1 MAGAGIVTN
10 ASWVRNRGRANSA
23 LCGGNNEPMALPHPV
38 PKASHAVDE
47 AARRTPLLA
56 ETEVLVLGG
65 GPAGIA
71 AAASAAAAGRQ
82 VLLVERYG
90 FLGGMGTAAGVTNF
104 CGLHANVHGEMR
116 RVVHGVADE
125 LLQRIDALGGLSEP
139 HSIFGRTLAQAY
151 DNAAYKCAADE
162 LLLARGVRLLFHA
175 LASGARLRDAGRID
189 ALLVET
195 RSGRR
200 AIRAQTF
207 IDASGD
213 GDLFAWAGAPW
224 EQGDAQGELL
234 YPTLMFRVGGVDD
247 ARAGE
252 AWREVGPRMA
262 EAQRAGRHRFARQG
276 AILRPMKHAGE
287 WRVNVT
293 QIRNDQGRAMDGTDA
308 LQLSAGEVEGRRQ
321 VREFFAFLRA
331 EMPGFDSAYLLDIAP
346 QVGIR
351 ETRRLL
357 GQAVLTAEDVLG
369 CANFADRIGVNAWP
383 LEQHVAGDVKWSW
396 PAEGSRGF
404 NQLPWRML
412 LPQRVHN
419 LLVAGRC
426 ASMSA
431 AAQSAA
437 RVSGGCFVMGEAAG
451 LGAALAL
458 RAGCAAADI
467 DVAALQ
473 RALQGQGAY
482 LGDDSE

>member
-1 MAGAGIVTN
+1 MPR
-10 ASWVRNRGRANSA
+10 SP
-23 LCGGNNEPMALPHPV
+23 EPLN
-38 PKASHAVDE
+38 E
-47 AARRTPLLA
+47 AARRLPLLA

-104 CGLHANVHGEMR
+104 CGLHGNVHGEMK

-125 LLQRIDALGGLSEP
+125 LLQRIDALGGLNEP
-139 HSIFGRTLAQAY
+139 HAIFGRTLAQAY
-151 DNAAYKCAADE
+151 DGAAYKCAADE
-162 LLLARGVRLLFHA
+162 LLLGRGAKLLFHA
-175 LASGARLRDAGRID
+175 LAAGVVMHDDGQRIA

-200 AIRAQTF
+200 ALRAQLF

-213 GDLFAWAGAPW
+213 GDLSDWAGAPW
-224 EQGDAQGELL
+224 DKGDAQGEML
-234 YPTLMFRVGGVDD
+234 YPTLMFRVAGVDD

-252 AWREVGPRMA
+252 AWREVGPRMLEA
-262 EAQRAGRHRFARQG
+262 EASGRHRFARQG

-293 QIRNDQGRAMDGTDA
+293 QIRNEAGRAMDGTDA

-321 VREFFAFLRA
+321 VRDFFAFLRA
-331 EMPGFDSAYLLDIAP
+331 ELPGFENAYLLEIAP

-351 ETRRLL
+351 ETRRVR
-357 GQAVLTAEDVLG
+357 GQAVLRGEDVLG
-369 CANFADRIGVNAWP
+369 CASFDDTIGVNAWP

-396 PAEGSRGF
+396 PSEHSRGF
-404 NQLPWRML
+404 NHLPWRML
-412 LPQRVHN
+412 LPQRVSN

-426 ASMSA
+426 ASMDSV
-431 AAQSAA
+431 AQSAA

-458 RAGCAAADI
+458 RAGCAPADI

-473 RALQGQGAY
+473 AALEQQGAY
-482 LGDDSE
+482 LGRDID

>member
-1 MAGAGIVTN
+1 M
-10 ASWVRNRGRANSA
+10 
-23 LCGGNNEPMALPHPV
+23 PH
-38 PKASHAVDE
+38 HIND
-47 AARRTPLLA
+47 L
-56 ETEVLVLGG
+56 
-65 GPAGIA
+65 A
-71 AAASAAAAGRQ
+71 AAASGG
-82 VLLVERYG
+82 VTDSGERYG

-125 LLQRIDALGGLSEP
+125 LLQRIDALGGLNEP
-139 HSIFGRTLAQAY
+139 HAIFGRTLAQAY
-151 DNAAYKCAADE
+151 DGAAYKCAADE
-162 LLLARGVRLLFHA
+162 LLLGRGVRLLFHA
-175 LASGARLRDAGRID
+175 FAVGVALRDEARID

-200 AIRAQTF
+200 ALRARLF
-207 IDASGD
+207 VDASGD
-213 GDLFAWAGAPW
+213 GDLAAWAGAPW
-224 EQGDAQGELL
+224 RQGDAGGELL

-252 AWREVGPRMA
+252 AWRDVGARMD
-262 EAQRAGRHRFARQG
+262 EAQRAGRHRFARRG

-293 QIRNDQGRAMDGTDA
+293 QIAAAHGRAMDGTDA

-321 VREFFAFLRA
+321 VREFFAFLRS
-331 EMPGFDSAYLLDIAP
+331 EMPGFEQAYLLEIAP

-351 ETRRLL
+351 ETRRVA
-357 GQAVLTAEDVLG
+357 GRYELTEADVLG
-369 CANFADRIGVNAWP
+369 CASFADTIGVNAWP
-383 LEQHVAGDVKWSW
+383 LEQHVAGDVHWRW
-396 PAEGSRGF
+396 PAAGGRGF

-412 LPQRVHN
+412 LPQRMRN

-426 ASMSA
+426 ASMSR

-458 RAGCAAADI
+458 RAGI
-467 DVAALQ
+467 DVAEVDAAALQ
-473 RALQGQGAY
+473 AGLEAQGAW
-482 LGDDSE
+482 LGRGVA

>member
-1 MAGAGIVTN
+1 MNALAG
-10 ASWVRNRGRANSA
+10 
-23 LCGGNNEPMALPHPV
+23 
-38 PKASHAVDE
+38 VDE

-71 AAASAAAAGRQ
+71 AAASAASAGRQ

-104 CGLHANVHGEMR
+104 CGLHANVHGEMK
-116 RVVHGVADE
+116 RVVRGVADE
-125 LLQRIDALGGLSEP
+125 LLQRIDALGGLNEP

-162 LLLARGVRLLFHA
+162 LLLSRGVGLLFHV
-175 LASGARLRDAGRID
+175 LASGACMRDAAHID

-200 AIRAQTF
+200 AIRARSF

-234 YPTLMFRVGGVDD
+234 YPTLMFRVAGVDD
-247 ARAGE
+247 ALAGE

-262 EAQRAGRHRFARQG
+262 DAQRSGRHGFARQG

-293 QIRNDQGRAMDGTDA
+293 QIRNDAGRAMDGTDA

-321 VREFFAFLRA
+321 VRDFFAFLRA
-331 EMPGFDSAYLLDIAP
+331 EMPGFENAYLLDIAP

-351 ETRRLL
+351 ETRRLR
-357 GQAVLTAEDVLG
+357 GQFVLRGEDVLG
-369 CANFADRIGVNAWP
+369 CASFDDGIGVNAWP
-383 LEQHVAGDVKWSW
+383 LEQHVAGDVRWSW
-396 PAEGSRGF
+396 PPADSRGF

-426 ASMSA
+426 ASMDSV
-431 AAQSAA
+431 AQSAA

-458 RAGCAAADI
+458 QRGCDNAAV

-473 RALQGQGAY
+473 RALEQQGAY
-482 LGDDSE
+482 LGRDTK

>member
-1 MAGAGIVTN
+1 LGAQGPAVT
-10 ASWVRNRGRANSA
+10 A
-23 LCGGNNEPMALPHPV
+23 LAEP
-38 PKASHAVDE
+38 
-47 AARRTPLLA
+47 ARRTPLLA

-65 GPAGIA
+65 GPTGIA
-71 AAASAAAAGRQ
+71 AAASAASAGRA

-104 CGLHANVHGEMR
+104 CGLHANVHGELK
-116 RVVHGVADE
+116 RVVHGVVDE
-125 LLQRIDALGGLSEP
+125 LLQRIDALGGLSQP

-162 LLLARGVRLLFHA
+162 LLLARGVQLLFHA
-175 LASGARLRDAGRID
+175 QAVGVAMHDVNRID

-224 EQGDAQGELL
+224 EQGDAHGELL
-234 YPTLMFRVGGVDD
+234 YPTLMFRLGGVDD
-247 ARAGE
+247 VRAGE
-252 AWREVGPRMA
+252 AWREIGPRMA
-262 EAQRAGRHRFARQG
+262 EAQRSGRHRFARHG

-293 QIRNDQGRAMDGTDA
+293 QIRNAAGRAMDGTDA
-308 LQLSAGEVEGRRQ
+308 LQLSAGEVEGRSQ
-321 VREFFAFLRA
+321 VRDFFAFLRA
-331 EMPGFDSAYLLDIAP
+331 EMPGFEDAYLLEIAP

-357 GQAVLTAEDVLG
+357 GRAVLTAQDVLG
-369 CANFADRIGVNAWP
+369 CADFDDTIGVNAWP

-437 RVSGGCFVMGEAAG
+437 RVSGGCFVMGEAVG

-458 RAGCAAADI
+458 RAGCVPADI

-473 RALQGQGAY
+473 AALEQQGTY
-482 LGDDSE
+482 LG

>member
-1 MAGAGIVTN
+1 MLTEG
-10 ASWVRNRGRANSA
+10 
-23 LCGGNNEPMALPHPV
+23 
-38 PKASHAVDE
+38 
-47 AARRTPLLA
+47 ARRTPLLA

-71 AAASAAAAGRQ
+71 AAASAAAAGRDT
-82 VLLVERYG
+82 LLVERYG

-104 CGLHANVHGEMR
+104 CGLHANVHGRMR

-125 LLQRIDALGGLSEP
+125 LLERIAALGGLNEP
-139 HSIFGRTLAQAY
+139 HAIFGRTLAQAY
-151 DNAAYKCAADE
+151 DGAAYKCAADE
-162 LLLARGVRLLFHA
+162 LLLARGVQLLFHA
-175 LASGARLRDAGRID
+175 LAAGAAMSDGGAID

-195 RSGRR
+195 RSGRG
-200 AIRAQTF
+200 AIRARQF
-207 IDASGD
+207 IDCSGD
-213 GDLFAWAGAPW
+213 GDLMHWSGAPW
-224 EQGDAQGELL
+224 EQGDEHGDLL
-234 YPTLMFRVGGVDD
+234 YPTLMFRVAGVDD

-262 EAQRAGRHRFARQG
+262 DAQRAGRHRFARQG

-293 QIRNDQGRAMDGTDA
+293 QIRNAQGRAMDGTDA

-321 VREFFAFLRA
+321 VREFFVFLRA
-331 EMPGFDSAYLLDIAP
+331 EMPGFENAYLLEIAP

-357 GQAVLTAEDVLG
+357 GQAVLTGEQVLG
-369 CANFADRIGVNAWP
+369 CADFDDTVGVNGWP

-396 PAEGSRGF
+396 PAEGSRGY

-412 LPQRVHN
+412 LPQRVPN

-426 ASMSA
+426 ASMDP

-437 RVSGGCFVMGEAAG
+437 RVSGACFVMGEAAG

-458 RAGCAAADI
+458 QSGVAPAAI

-473 RALQGQGAY
+473 RGLQSQGAW
-482 LGDDSE
+482 LGREAA

>member
-1 MAGAGIVTN
+1 MT
-10 ASWVRNRGRANSA
+10 A
-23 LCGGNNEPMALPHPV
+23 LDG
-38 PKASHAVDE
+38 VDE

-104 CGLHANVHGEMR
+104 CGLHANVHGEMK
-116 RVVHGVADE
+116 RVVRGVADE
-125 LLQRIDALGGLSEP
+125 LLQRIDALDGLNEP

-162 LLLARGVRLLFHA
+162 LLLSRGVGLLFHVT
-175 LASGARLRDAGRID
+175 ASGACMRDAAHID

-200 AIRAQTF
+200 AIRAHSF

-234 YPTLMFRVGGVDD
+234 YPTLMFRVAGVDD
-247 ARAGE
+247 ALAGE

-262 EAQRAGRHRFARQG
+262 DAQRSGRHRFARQG

-293 QIRNDQGRAMDGTDA
+293 QIRNDAGRAMDGTDA

-321 VREFFAFLRA
+321 VRDFFAFLRA
-331 EMPGFDSAYLLDIAP
+331 EMPGFENAYLLDIAP

-351 ETRRLL
+351 ETRRLR
-357 GQAVLTAEDVLG
+357 GQFVLRGEDVLG
-369 CANFADRIGVNAWP
+369 CASFDDGIGVNAWP
-383 LEQHVAGDVKWSW
+383 LEQHVAGDVRWSW
-396 PAEGSRGF
+396 PPAESRGF

-426 ASMSA
+426 ASMDSV
-431 AAQSAA
+431 AQSAA

-451 LGAALAL
+451 LGAALA
-458 RAGCAAADI
+458 RQRGCDNAAV

-473 RALQGQGAY
+473 RALEQQGAY
-482 LGDDSE
+482 LGRDTA

>member
-1 MAGAGIVTN
+1 V
-10 ASWVRNRGRANSA
+10 VR
-23 LCGGNNEPMALPHPV
+23 
-38 PKASHAVDE
+38 
-47 AARRTPLLA
+47 
-56 ETEVLVLGG
+56 
-65 GPAGIA
+65 
-71 AAASAAAAGRQ
+71 
-82 VLLVERYG
+82 
-90 FLGGMGTAAGVTNF
+90 
-104 CGLHANVHGEMR
+104 
-116 RVVHGVADE
+116 GVADE
-125 LLQRIDALGGLSEP
+125 LLQRIDALGGLNEP

-162 LLLARGVRLLFHA
+162 LLLSRGVGLLFHV
-175 LASGARLRDAGRID
+175 LASGACMRDAAHID

-200 AIRAQTF
+200 AIRAHSF

-234 YPTLMFRVGGVDD
+234 YPTLMFRVAGVDD
-247 ARAGE
+247 ALAGE

-262 EAQRAGRHRFARQG
+262 DAQRSGRHRFARQG

-293 QIRNDQGRAMDGTDA
+293 QIRNDAGRAMDGTDA

-321 VREFFAFLRA
+321 VRDFFAFLRA
-331 EMPGFDSAYLLDIAP
+331 EMPGFENAYLLDIAP

-351 ETRRLL
+351 ETRRLR
-357 GQAVLTAEDVLG
+357 GQFVLRGEDVLG
-369 CANFADRIGVNAWP
+369 CASFDDGIGVNAWP
-383 LEQHVAGDVKWSW
+383 LEQHVAGDVRWSW
-396 PAEGSRGF
+396 PPAESRGF

-426 ASMSA
+426 ASMDSL
-431 AAQSAA
+431 AQSAA

-451 LGAALAL
+451 LGAALA
-458 RAGCAAADI
+458 RQRGCDHAAV

-473 RALQGQGAY
+473 RALEQQGAY
-482 LGDDSE
+482 LGRDTA

>member
-1 MAGAGIVTN
+1 MSEAWVT
-10 ASWVRNRGRANSA
+10 
-23 LCGGNNEPMALPHPV
+23 
-38 PKASHAVDE
+38 E
-47 AARRTPLLA
+47 AAHRTPLLA
-56 ETEVLVLGG
+56 DTEVLVLGG

-71 AAASAAAAGRQ
+71 AAASAAAAGCR

-104 CGLHANVHGEMR
+104 CGLHANVRGTMQ
-116 RVVHGVADE
+116 RVVHGVASE
-125 LLQRIDALGGLSEP
+125 LLERIAALGGLNEP

-151 DNAAYKCAADE
+151 DGAAYKCAADE
-162 LLLARGVRLLFHA
+162 LLLSRGVQLLFHA
-175 LASGARLRDAGRID
+175 QAAGAALRDDGTVD

-200 AIRAQTF
+200 ALRAQQF

-213 GDLFAWAGAPW
+213 GDLMHWAGAPW

-234 YPTLMFRVGGVDD
+234 YPTLMFRVAGVDD

-262 EAQRAGRHRFARQG
+262 EAQRAGRYHFPRQG

-293 QIRNDQGRAMDGTDA
+293 QIRNAQGRAMDGTDA

-321 VREFFAFLRA
+321 VRAFFAFLRA
-331 EMPGFDSAYLLDIAP
+331 EMPGFENAYLLEIAP

-351 ETRRLL
+351 ETRRLC
-357 GQAVLTAEDVLG
+357 GRAVLTAEDVLG
-369 CANFADRIGVNAWP
+369 CADFDDAIGVNAWP

-396 PAEGSRGF
+396 PAEGSRGY

-412 LPQRVHN
+412 LPQRAGN

-426 ASMSA
+426 ASMNA

-437 RVSGGCFVMGEAAG
+437 RVSGACFVMGEAAG

-458 RAGCAAADI
+458 RSGRAPADI

-473 RALQGQGAY
+473 RGLQSQGAW
-482 LGDDSE
+482 LGHEA

>member
-1 MAGAGIVTN
+1 MMTGTAG
-10 ASWVRNRGRANSA
+10 RNNRRMPQDLSA
-23 LCGGNNEPMALPHPV
+23 LN
-38 PKASHAVDE
+38 E

-104 CGLHANVHGEMR
+104 CGLHGNVHGELR

-125 LLQRIDALGGLSEP
+125 LLQRIDALGGLNEP
-139 HSIFGRTLAQAY
+139 HAIFGRTLAQAY
-151 DNAAYKCAADE
+151 DGAAYKCAADE

-175 LASGARLRDAGRID
+175 QAAGVQMRDDGDID
-189 ALLVET
+189 ALFVET

-200 AIRAQTF
+200 ALRARLF
-207 IDASGD
+207 IDCSGD
-213 GDLFAWAGAPW
+213 GDLMHWAGAPW
-224 EQGDAQGELL
+224 EQGDADGELL
-234 YPTLMFRVGGVDD
+234 YPTLMFRVAGVDD

-252 AWREVGPRMA
+252 AWRDVGPRMLQ
-262 EAQRAGRHRFARQG
+262 AQSAGRHRFARQG

-293 QIRNDQGRAMDGTDA
+293 QIRNDAGRAMDGTDA

-321 VREFFAFLRA
+321 VREFFAFLRT
-331 EMPGFDSAYLLDIAP
+331 EMPGFENAYLLEIAP

-351 ETRRLL
+351 ETRRLR
-357 GQAVLTAEDVLG
+357 GRAVLRGEDVLG
-369 CANFADRIGVNAWP
+369 CASFGDTIGVNAWP

-396 PAEGSRGF
+396 PSEQSRGF

-412 LPQRVHN
+412 LPQRVSN

-426 ASMSA
+426 ASMDA
-431 AAQSAA
+431 VAQSAA

-458 RAGCAAADI
+458 RAGCAPADI

-473 RALQGQGAY
+473 AALEQQGAY
-482 LGDDSE
+482 LGRDTE

>member
-1 MAGAGIVTN
+1 MSLTE
-10 ASWVRNRGRANSA
+10 S
-23 LCGGNNEPMALPHPV
+23 
-38 PKASHAVDE
+38 
-47 AARRTPLLA
+47 ARRTPLLA

-71 AAASAAAAGRQ
+71 AAARAAAAGRAT
-82 VLLVERYG
+82 LLVERYG

-104 CGLHANVHGEMR
+104 CGLHANVHGRMR

-125 LLQRIDALGGLSEP
+125 LLQRIDALGGLNEP
-139 HSIFGRTLAQAY
+139 HAIFGRTLAQAY
-151 DNAAYKCAADE
+151 DGAAYKCAADE
-162 LLLARGVRLLFHA
+162 LLLTRGVQLLFHA
-175 LASGARLRDAGRID
+175 QAVGVQMRDDGSID

-200 AIRAQTF
+200 ALRAQVF
-207 IDASGD
+207 IDCSGD
-213 GDLFAWAGAPW
+213 GDLMHWAGAPW
-224 EQGDAQGELL
+224 EQGDAQGDLL
-234 YPTLMFRVGGVDD
+234 YPTLMFRVAGVDD

-293 QIRNDQGRAMDGTDA
+293 QIANAQGRAMDGTDA

-331 EMPGFDSAYLLDIAP
+331 EMPGFEHAYLLEIAP

-357 GQAVLTAEDVLG
+357 GRAVLTGADVLG
-369 CANFADRIGVNAWP
+369 CADFDDSIGVNAWP

-396 PAEGSRGF
+396 PPADSRGY
-404 NQLPWRML
+404 NQLPWRMV
-412 LPQRVHN
+412 LPQQVRN

-426 ASMSA
+426 ASMDA

-437 RVSGGCFVMGEAAG
+437 RVSGACFVMGEAAG

-458 RAGCAAADI
+458 RAGGAVADV

-473 RALQGQGAY
+473 RGLRDQGAW
-482 LGDDSE
+482 LGTDEYT

>member
-1 MAGAGIVTN
+1 M
-10 ASWVRNRGRANSA
+10 SSQ
-23 LCGGNNEPMALPHPV
+23 LLDEPARHTPV
-38 PKASHAVDE
+38 
-47 AARRTPLLA
+47 LA

-71 AAASAAAAGRQ
+71 AAASAAAAGRE

-104 CGLHANVHGEMR
+104 CGLHAQVRGAMQQ
-116 RVVHGVADE
+116 VVHGVADE
-125 LLQRIDALGGLSEP
+125 LLQRIGALGGLNAP
-139 HSIFGRTLAQAY
+139 HAIFGRTWAQAY
-151 DNAAYKCAADE
+151 DGAAYKCAADE

-175 LASGARLRDAGRID
+175 LAAGVRMRDDGHID

-200 AIRAQTF
+200 ALRARLF
-207 IDASGD
+207 IDCSGD
-213 GDLFAWAGAPW
+213 GDLMHWAGAPW
-224 EQGDAQGELL
+224 QQGEELL
-234 YPTLMFRVGGVDD
+234 YRTLMFRVAGVDD

-252 AWREVGPRMA
+252 AWREVGPRMQA
-262 EAQRAGRHRFARQG
+262 AQQAGRHRFARQG

-293 QIRNDQGRAMDGTDA
+293 QIANAEGRAMDGTDA

-331 EMPGFDSAYLLDIAP
+331 EMPGFESAYLLEIAP

-357 GQAVLTAEDVLG
+357 GRAVLQADDVLG
-369 CANFADRIGVNAWP
+369 CADFTDAIGVNAWP

-396 PAEGSRGF
+396 PAEDSRGW

-412 LPQRVHN
+412 LPQRVGN

-458 RAGCAAADI
+458 RAGCAAGDI

-473 RALQGQGAY
+473 RGLQAQGAW
-482 LGDDSE
+482 LGSHQDAAAM

>member
-1 MAGAGIVTN
+1 M
-10 ASWVRNRGRANSA
+10 
-23 LCGGNNEPMALPHPV
+23 
-38 PKASHAVDE
+38 
-47 AARRTPLLA
+47 
-56 ETEVLVLGG
+56 
-65 GPAGIA
+65 
-71 AAASAAAAGRQ
+71 
-82 VLLVERYG
+82 
-90 FLGGMGTAAGVTNF
+90 
-104 CGLHANVHGEMR
+104 
-116 RVVHGVADE
+116 
-125 LLQRIDALGGLSEP
+125 
-139 HSIFGRTLAQAY
+139 
-151 DNAAYKCAADE
+151 
-162 LLLARGVRLLFHA
+162 
-175 LASGARLRDAGRID
+175 RDAGQID
-189 ALLVET
+189 TLLVET

-200 AIRAQTF
+200 AIRARSF

-224 EQGDAQGELL
+224 EQGDAQGDLL

-252 AWREVGPRMA
+252 AWHEVGPRML
-262 EAQRAGRHRFARQG
+262 EAQRSGRHHFARRG

-293 QIRNDQGRAMDGTDA
+293 QIRNAQGRAMDGTDA

-321 VREFFAFLRA
+321 VREFFAFLKS
-331 EMPGFDSAYLLDIAP
+331 EMPGFEQAYLLDIAP

-357 GQAVLTAEDVLG
+357 GHAVLESEHVLG
-369 CANFADRIGVNAWP
+369 CADFMDGIGVNAWP

-396 PAEGSRGF
+396 PAEDSRGF

-437 RVSGGCFVMGEAAG
+437 RVTGGCFVMGEAAG

-458 RAGCAAADI
+458 SADCHPADI

-473 RALQGQGAY
+473 RALKSQGAY
-482 LGDDSE
+482 LGDDIA